1 MPLTTSR
8 LLLRRPTE
16 QDLPSMFAIYGDPGT
31 HLFNPA
37 GPIKDIAQ
45 AQALLDTWLR
55 HWRANGYGQWAIATR
70 EAPQD
75 IIGFGGLDA
84 RRYLDVERVN
94 LGYRFAVSAWG
105 KGYATELSE
114 AALGYGFGE
123 LGLGE
128 VFALVR
134 PDHYASIRVLEK
146 AGLQRVDVLHD
157 VPGQPPSLV
166 FNACRAVVLPAGEA
180 SEL

>member
-1 MPLTTSR
+1 MPLTTPR

-16 QDLPSMFAIYGDPGT
+16 QDLPSLFAIYSDPGT

-37 GPIKDIAQ
+37 GPMKDIAQ
-45 AQALLDTWLR
+45 AQALLDTWLQ
-55 HWRANGYGQWAIATR
+55 HWSAKGYGQWAIATR
-70 EAPQD
+70 ESPQD

-84 RRYLDVERVN
+84 RLYLDVERVN

-105 KGYATELSE
+105 KGYATELSD
-114 AALGYGFGE
+114 AALAFGLGE
-123 LGLGE
+123 LGLGAI
-128 VFALVR
+128 FALVR
-134 PDHYASIRVLEK
+134 PDHGASIKVLEK

-166 FNACRAVVLPAGEA
+166 FKASRPEALPA
-180 SEL
+180 

>member
-1 MPLTTSR
+1 MPLTTHR
-8 LLLRRPTE
+8 LLLRPPTE
-16 QDLPSMFAIYGDPGT
+16 QDLPSLFAIYGDPGT

-37 GPIKDIAQ
+37 GPLQDIAQ
-45 AQALLDTWLR
+45 ARELLDTWLQ
-55 HWRANGYGQWAIATR
+55 HWSAKGYGQWVIATR

-84 RRYLDVERVN
+84 RRYLDIERVN

-114 AALGYGFGE
+114 AALEYGFGE
-123 LGLGE
+123 LRLGE
-128 VFALVR
+128 IFALVR
-134 PDHYASIRVLEK
+134 PDHGASIKVLEK
-146 AGLQRVDVLHD
+146 AGLLYVDVLHD

-166 FNACRAVVLPAGEA
+166 FKASRPDALPA
-180 SEL
+180 